1 MWRTD
6 SEEEV
11 IAKASP
17 LFFQKTYSEALLFIS
32 LLISLCLMM
41 ASKLKKRKK
50 GLPIQKEMQ
59 CASKSVKRGKVG
71 KGQQEGI
78 VAKRSTTAAIL
89 IRNGAVQQERRC
101 WWCRWRCRQA

>member
-1 MWRTD
+1 MCRTD

-41 ASKLKKRKK
+41 ASKLKKKTK
-50 GLPIQKEMQ
+50 
-59 CASKSVKRGKVG
+59 
-71 KGQQEGI
+71 
-78 VAKRSTTAAIL
+78 KRSSYSKGNAMCVKKCKTRKSRKRTTRRHSSKKVDDGGDLDSQRRSAAGKTVL
-89 IRNGAVQQERRC
+89 VV
-101 WWCRWRCRQA
+101 

>member
-17 LFFQKTYSEALLFIS
+17 LFFQKTYSEALLLIS

-41 ASKLKKRKK
+41 ASKLKKNEKKELLFKRKCNVR
-50 GLPIQKEMQ
+50 QK
-59 CASKSVKRGKVG
+59 V
-71 KGQQEGI
+71 
-78 VAKRSTTAAIL
+78 
-89 IRNGAVQQERRC
+89 
-101 WWCRWRCRQA
+101 